1 MRVTWHVQG
10 VDIVEVDARV
20 DLVGGR
26 IPSQDQAE
34 YGLKVSL
41 WIRPWI
47 KGVHEA
53 CAGADPAEGGA
64 GGTGSKTETSRTG
77 VCIILSLKFLHTY
90 ALRDLEDSS

>member
-1 MRVTWHVQG
+1 MRVTWHVRG

-20 DLVGGR
+20 DPVGGR

-47 KGVHEA
+47 KGVHVPCE
-53 CAGADPAEGGA
+53 GADPAEGG
-64 GGTGSKTETSRTG
+64 GGGDWPGPKPE
-77 VCIILSLKFLHTY
+77 LPEPAFAQYYH
-90 ALRDLEDSS
+90 